1 MKREYTYQ
9 GEVNYCFKL
18 KKAKLKTKKLLKNTI
33 LAEQE
38 HSVQSADRTKTVQVW
53 RLGNMYLPKPGKW
66 PSASTSEN

>member
-18 KKAKLKTKKLLKNTI
+18 KKATLKTKKLLKNTI

-38 HSVQSADRTKTVQVW
+38 HSVQSADRTKTVQD
-53 RLGNMYLPKPGKW
+53 
-66 PSASTSEN
+66 

>member
-18 KKAKLKTKKLLKNTI
+18 KKAKKLKTKKLLKNTI

-38 HSVQSADRTKTVQVW
+38 HSVQSADRTKTVQV
-53 RLGNMYLPKPGKW
+53 
-66 PSASTSEN
+66 